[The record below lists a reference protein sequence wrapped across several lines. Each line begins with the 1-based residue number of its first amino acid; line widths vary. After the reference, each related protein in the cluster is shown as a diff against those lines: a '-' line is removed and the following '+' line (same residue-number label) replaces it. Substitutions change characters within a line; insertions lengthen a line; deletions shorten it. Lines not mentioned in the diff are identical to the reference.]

1 MQQAKVL
8 TGAERKRLLA
18 VIADDRHAERNRL
31 AVMLGFL
38 VELRVGQIA
47 ALKASDVVD
56 REAQA
61 GAAQAAEISNAQRSR
76 PSAAH
81 ATSRAVSDHRAPVL
95 RPTQSRAPGNQ
106 PANM

>member
-18 VIADDRHAERNRL
+18 VIADDRHAERSRR
-31 AVMLGFL
+31 AVVLGFL
-38 VELRVGQIA
+38 AGLRVGEIA

-56 REAQA
+56 DEGRP

-76 PSAAH
+76 PSAAQ
-81 ATSRAVSDHRAPVL
+81 ATSRAVSDHWAPML

-106 PANM
+106 PAHM